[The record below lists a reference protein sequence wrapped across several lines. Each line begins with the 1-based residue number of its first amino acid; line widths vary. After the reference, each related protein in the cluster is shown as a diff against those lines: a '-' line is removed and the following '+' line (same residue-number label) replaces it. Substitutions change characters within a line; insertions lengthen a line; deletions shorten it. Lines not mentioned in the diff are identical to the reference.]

1 MLVTCVV
8 YRDGRK
14 VAEIPKED
22 ISEYVAQ
29 PDCLIWVALADA
41 TPAEIAE
48 MAEEF
53 GLHPLAVED
62 ARKGHQRPKIE
73 EFDDSLFVVL
83 KTVESIDQGD
93 ESGDAY
99 LIGEVDIFVG
109 RNYVLSVRHHTQKG
123 FSDVRARCEREPEL
137 LRNGAG
143 FVLYALMDAVVDRY
157 FPILDELE
165 EALQD
170 AEDRMFDSASSRG
183 KIADLYALKRRLMV
197 LRHAVMP
204 LLEAVGKLTGGRV
217 PTVCARLEN
226 YFRDVYDHLS
236 RIQSVIDG
244 MREMLQTAVQVNLA
258 LINLSD
264 SDVTKRL
271 AAWGALITVPTLI
284 AGIYGMNFEHMPEL
298 RWLIGYPVALALMFG
313 VDAVLYFKFRQAKWL

>member
-1 MLVTCVV
+1 MLLNCVV
-8 YRDGRK
+8 YRDGHK
-14 VAEIPKED
+14 LAEIPKED
-22 ISEYVAQ
+22 ISEYVVQ
-29 PDCLIWVALADA
+29 PDCLIWVALHDA
-41 TPAEIAE
+41 TPAELAE
-48 MAEEF
+48 IAEEF

-73 EFDDSLFVVL
+73 EFDDSLFAVL
-83 KTVESIDQGD
+83 KTVESISEGD

-123 FSDVRARCEREPEL
+123 FADVRARCEREPEL
-137 LRNGAG
+137 LRHGSG
-143 FVLYALMDAVVDRY
+143 FVFYALMDAVVDRY

-165 EALQD
+165 EALQE
-170 AEDRMFDSASSRG
+170 AEDRMFDSASSRA
-183 KIADLYALKRRLMV
+183 KIEDLYALKRRLMV
-197 LRHAVMP
+197 LRHAVTP

-217 PTVCARLEN
+217 PVVCTGLVD

-236 RIQSVIDG
+236 RIQAVIDG

-264 SDVTKRL
+264 SEVTKRL

-284 AGIYGMNFEHMPEL
+284 AGIYGMNFQHMPEL
-298 RWLIGYPVALALMFG
+298 NWVIGYPAALVLMFG
-313 VDAVLYFKFRQAKWL
+313 VDTVLYFKFRQAKWL

>member
-1 MLVTCVV
+1 MLVNCSV

-14 VAEIPKED
+14 VADIPKED
-22 ISEYVAQ
+22 ISEYVVR

-41 TPAEIAE
+41 TPDELAE

-73 EFDDSLFVVL
+73 EFDESLFAVL
-83 KTVESIDQGD
+83 KTVESIDDGD

-123 FSDVRARCEREPEL
+123 FADVRARCEREPEL
-137 LRNGAG
+137 LRHGAG
-143 FVLYALMDAVVDRY
+143 FVLYAVMDAVVDRY
-157 FPILDELE
+157 FPVLDELE

-170 AEDRMFDSASSRG
+170 AEDRMFDSTSARG
-183 KIADLYALKRRLMV
+183 KIEDLYALKRRLMV
-197 LRHAVMP
+197 LRHAVTP
-204 LLEAVGKLTGGRV
+204 LLEAAGKLTGGRV
-217 PTVCARLEN
+217 PTVCAGLEN

-258 LINLSD
+258 LINLGD
-264 SDVTKRL
+264 SEVTKRL

-298 RWLIGYPVALALMFG
+298 SWLLGYPIALALMVG
-313 VDAVLYFKFRQAKWL
+313 IDVVLYFKFRQAKWL